1 MAEVLQVYRT
11 PDEDLPIAPAG
22 VQKAPGVTIGIAVGD
37 AAIDAVGLGEGL
49 EIVDAIG
56 DGVGLWDS

>member
-1 MAEVLQVYRT
+1 MAEVLHVYRT

-22 VQKAPGVTIGIAVGD
+22 VQKAPGVTVGIAVG
-37 AAIDAVGLGEGL
+37 AGVVEAVGLGEGL

-56 DGVGLWDS
+56 DGVGFWDS